1 MKRGEVWLVNLDPAI
16 GAEIRKSRPCVIVSR
31 DAFALL
37 PLRIVVPITAW
48 DDRFAVAPWHIPIER
63 TKENGLRKKSSADTF
78 QVRSI
83 SEQRLMRRVGQLSDD
98 VMSSIDAAL
107 ALCLAL
113 G

>member
-1 MKRGEVWLVNLDPAI
+1 MMRGEVWLVNLDPVI

-37 PLRIVVPITAW
+37 PFRIVVPVTAW
-48 DDRFAVAPWHIPIER
+48 DNRFAVAPWHVPIER
-63 TKENGLRKKSSADTF
+63 TRENGLRKKSSADTF

-83 SEQRLMRRVGQLSDD
+83 ADQRLIKKVGRLEDT
-98 VMSSIDAAL
+98 VMNRIDAGL

-113 G
+113 A